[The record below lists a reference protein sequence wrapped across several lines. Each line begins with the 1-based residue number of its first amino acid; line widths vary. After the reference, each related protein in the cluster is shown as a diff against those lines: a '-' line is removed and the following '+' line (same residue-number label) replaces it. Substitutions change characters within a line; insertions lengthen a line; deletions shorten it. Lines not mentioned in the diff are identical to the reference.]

1 MTPFPKRSRMPQ
13 DELEGVYTPA
23 GANRS
28 MAGRVRALRA
38 GPVGAPNPHFGPR
51 PGGDR

>member
-1 MTPFPKRSRMPQ
+1 MTPFPNRSRMPQ
-13 DELEGVYTPA
+13 DELAGVHTPA

-38 GPVGAPNPHFGPR
+38 GPVGAPNPTSALR